1 MQTPTPTPPRPTTQS
16 GGDVCR
22 ALTELSE
29 ILDEHYTRRQETL
42 DKTFQRLSYA
52 IILIGL
58 VSIMTIALLYRMID
72 SLSNDMN
79 NISQRMNQISEAMPA
94 MLPIAFNMQSMTE
107 AVMKLD
113 SSVSHINEHFLA
125 LNIEIQQMNV
135 KMGHIDQ
142 HVASVTV
149 MDQSMR
155 NIVGIMQAMQY
166 DTYMLRY
173 NVGDMS
179 RNANTLMMP
188 MNLFPG
194 GSP

>member
-1 MQTPTPTPPRPTTQS
+1 MQTPTPAPPRPNPQS

-42 DKTFQRLSYA
+42 DKTFRRLSYA

-72 SLSNDMN
+72 SLSTDMN

-113 SSVSHINEHFLA
+113 SSVSHINEHFLV
-125 LNIEIQQMNV
+125 LNVEIQQMNV

-166 DTYMLRY
+166 DTQALRY
-173 NVGDMS
+173 NVGDINRS
-179 RNANTLMMP
+179 ASSFMMP
-188 MNLFPG
+188 MRLLSG

>member
-1 MQTPTPTPPRPTTQS
+1 MQTPMPTPPRPATQS

-166 DTYMLRY
+166 DTHALRY
-173 NVGDMS
+173 NVGDIN

-188 MNLFPG
+188 MRLLSG